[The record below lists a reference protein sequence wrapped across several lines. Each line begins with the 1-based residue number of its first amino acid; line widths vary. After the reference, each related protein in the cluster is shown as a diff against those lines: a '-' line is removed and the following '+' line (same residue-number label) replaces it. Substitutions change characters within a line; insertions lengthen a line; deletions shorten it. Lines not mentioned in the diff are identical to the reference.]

1 MTSTLRNGL
10 PQDRMLWSAPW
21 DPVVVRRGDA
31 LGLRAFTD
39 VLADALAPDINNRIH
54 DARWVTI
61 LSWCLARS
69 HEAYHKSGGRSLL
82 TRRDQRARY
91 SWLRPLE
98 LLWVARTMELAPDDW
113 RGRQLPGQRRV
124 REWLDDG
131 DKDVPRIG
139 LSEEQFRRYRN
150 TGIYGGYRLGFRRW
164 PGMSIGKDGYS
175 PSARAHALAEHLDG
189 KLSGARPSWRL
200 FAGDDDGDGL
210 SSRSVK
216 LARGAED
223 RFWVQ
228 KWPEV
233 FNAGKN
239 ADVHT
244 LPRPRDEHAALLEA
258 EILAPVLFG
267 KDPASR
273 RRRDVAEAV
282 LEADGDEHQDVCA
295 HLGRTFKTIPAV
307 QLLPTFSRL
316 ADAAMNALFVVSRAL
331 AGKTSVP
338 LSRVLEESDAKE
350 VARELVD
357 AREAWLKRDGTVLR
371 HIDTVDVLAAR
382 LQNAQAENCYAP
394 LLEHHELS
402 GGGLRW
408 FVLRGKTVEARS
420 PASAVGSLYRFRL
433 FALCR
438 LAVQCGVIDELP
450 EGVRHAADAELLN
463 EGEIE
468 DESADDGDGEG
479 A

>member
-1 MTSTLRNGL
+1 MTEEAHTLAKA
-10 PQDRMLWSAPW
+10 RMLWSAPW

-39 VLADALAPDINNRIH
+39 VLADAVAPDINNRIH

-131 DKDVPRIG
+131 DRNAPRIG

-164 PGMSIGKDGYS
+164 PGMSVGKDGYS

-189 KLSGARPSWRL
+189 KLGGARPSWRL
-200 FAGDDDGDGL
+200 FAGDDDDDGL

-233 FNAGKN
+233 FGAGKN

-244 LPRPRDEHAALLEA
+244 LPRPRDEHEALLEA
-258 EILAPVLFG
+258 AILEPVLFG
-267 KDPASR
+267 KDPGSR
-273 RRRDVAEAV
+273 RRRDVVEAL
-282 LEADGDEHQDVCA
+282 LEADGEEHQDACA
-295 HLGRTFKTIPAV
+295 HLGRMFKAVPAIH
-307 QLLPTFSRL
+307 LLPVFSRL

-331 AGKTSVP
+331 TGKASVP
-338 LSRVLEESDAKE
+338 LSRVLEEPDAKD
-350 VARELVD
+350 VGKELVD
-357 AREAWLKRDGTVLR
+357 ACAAWLKRDGIVLR
-371 HIDTVDVLAAR
+371 HVEAADLLATR
-382 LQNAQAENCYAP
+382 LQKATSESCYAA

-408 FVLRGKTVEARS
+408 FVLRGTSVEARS
-420 PASAVGSLYRFRL
+420 PAGAIGSLYRFRL
-433 FALCR
+433 FAVAR
-438 LAVQCGVIDELP
+438 LAVQCGVIRDLP
-450 EGVRHAADAELLN
+450 ECVRGGADAELFD
-463 EGEIE
+463 EGEAE
-468 DESADDGDGEG
+468 DEDDGDGG
-479 A
+479 TA